1 MRNFDLKWIICFFKT
16 YFALFGKGLHLF
28 INLLGCPDK
37 ISQTGL
43 NNRNLFSYISRGWQS
58 EVRVPEWMVS
68 GESCLPGL
76 QTAASPCVLTWPRN
90 SKLPL
95 VFFYEDINAVNE
107 STILM
112 ASSNLH
118 YLQKN
123 PSPDT
128 SMLLVRASTCGFEG
142 HNSVRS
148 CIYSRKCGKYR

>member
-1 MRNFDLKWIICFFKT
+1 MCWQ
-16 YFALFGKGLHLF
+16 LF
-28 INLLGCPDK
+28 IFYICPDCDLPVLS
-37 ISQTGL
+37 IAIGVV
-43 NNRNLFSYISRGWQS
+43 NRYAKEVKVFEQRWGDPDCGVLFSVSTPARERRT
-58 EVRVPEWMVS
+58 EVR
-68 GESCLPGL
+68 
-76 QTAASPCVLTWPRN
+76 SPM
-90 SKLPL
+90 S
-95 VFFYEDINAVNE
+95 FFYEDINAVNE